1 MKRIGLILGCVL
13 LLILFLGCAEGEGIR
28 REAPDLTESCEISLN
43 GKKNSKN
50 VTDHSLKSSWES
62 GSAKDPW
69 VTITSP
75 EPVYGLYICFSAMPD
90 YEIQVDRGSGWEK
103 AADGNPDY
111 LHAYYELDGVTRIRI
126 QATGE
131 KKANLGLNE
140 ISVFGEGITPEW
152 VQRWEPT
159 PEKTDLMFVIANPD
173 EEVLYLGG
181 AIPVYACEQRRST
194 AVVCMAYDNPSRRG
208 ELLNSLW
215 SMGYRFYPLINPEKA
230 LNSKSQARSLEFAA
244 EAIRRCRPEVIVTL
258 DENGEGK
265 NAQRKMA
272 ASICREAY
280 DLAASRDGEAG
291 SWQAKKLYMHL
302 YGSSPTILD
311 WDQPLES
318 QGGLSGISAARY
330 AYLYYKTQD
339 ATDKSVLGIAKKFPN
354 NQFGL
359 VKTTVGEDRERNDFL
374 ENIPA
379 DSLTQAPEL
388 PDLTVDKT
396 AGILPE
402 LNSAGYIDEGEFIYS
417 DDVSGIYVYISP
429 TLKVIINRHFDGGLP
444 LMWFETEIW
453 CDTAAGEYIQN
464 IEMDPAKRD
473 KVRVDAA
480 ENALAHHVVFAAN
493 GDYYTYRMGSKNGHP
508 VGIEIRNKEIY
519 NSSQYD
525 KETDFFPNL
534 DTLAF
539 YEDGRVDVHHSCELK
554 PKEYLS
560 AGAYN
565 VYSFGPYLIRD
576 GQLSEWVLDPSKTN
590 AKNPRHAF
598 GMIEP
603 GHYKDIMC
611 EGRLGSRSEG
621 VTMSQ
626 LALIAQKT
634 GCVECCNL
642 DGGQTAV
649 VIFMGKQLNRIGKY
663 DGKTS
668 ARPTCEIM
676 AVGISDQVGVYSVD
690 SGQ

>member
-1 MKRIGLILGCVL
+1 MKRIGILLGCAAL
-13 LLILFLGCAEGEGIR
+13 LLILLSCAQAETIR
-28 REAPDLTESCEISLN
+28 REAPELTERCEISMN
-43 GKKNSKN
+43 GKKTGKN
-50 VTDHSLKSSWES
+50 VTDHSLKSFWES
-62 GSAKDPW
+62 GSVKEPW
-69 VTITSP
+69 VTITSE
-75 EPVYGLYICFSAMPD
+75 EPIYGLYLCFRTMPE
-90 YEIQVDRGSGWEK
+90 YEVQVDRGNGWEK
-103 AADGNPDY
+103 AADGNPVF
-111 LHAYYELDGVTRIRI
+111 LHAYYELDGVTKIRI

-131 KKANLGLNE
+131 KKTVLGFNE

-159 PEKTDLMFVIANPD
+159 PEKTDLLFMIANPD
-173 EEVLYLGG
+173 EETLYFGG
-181 AIPVYACEQRRST
+181 AIPVYACERKCST
-194 AVVCMAYDNPSRRG
+194 AVVCMAYDNQSRRG

-215 SMGYRFYPLINPEKA
+215 SMGYRYYPMISPYKSIGDKERTQA
-230 LNSKSQARSLEFAA
+230 LAYAA
-244 EAIRRCRPEVIVTL
+244 EAIRRCRPEVVVTL

-265 NAQRKMA
+265 NSLRKKVA
-272 ASICREAY
+272 GICREAY
-280 DLAASRDGEAG
+280 DLAASENGETG

-302 YGSSPTILD
+302 YGSDPTILD

-318 QGGLSGISAARY
+318 QKGLSGISAARY

-339 ATDKSVLGIAKKFPN
+339 ATDKSVLGTGSKYPN
-354 NQFGL
+354 NRFGL
-359 VKTTVGEDRERNDFL
+359 VKTTVGEDQAKDDFL

-379 DSLTQAPEL
+379 DCLTQADELPEL
-388 PDLTVDKT
+388 AVDKT
-396 AGILPE
+396 ADILPE
-402 LNSAGYIDEGEFIYS
+402 LNSAGYIDAGEFIYS
-417 DDVSGIYVYISP
+417 DDETGIYVYISP
-429 TLKVIINRHFDGGLP
+429 TLKVIINRHFDGALP

-453 CDTAAGEYIQN
+453 CDTAAGEYVRN
-464 IEMDPAKRD
+464 IERDPVKRD
-473 KVRVDAA
+473 KARGDAA
-480 ENALAHHVVFAAN
+480 DTALANHVVFAAN

-508 VGIEIRNKEIY
+508 VGIEIRNGEIY
-519 NSSQYD
+519 HDSQYD

-554 PKEYLS
+554 PKEYLT

-576 GQLSEWVLDPSKTN
+576 GQLSPWVTDPSKTN

-621 VTMSQ
+621 VTMYQ
-626 LALIAQKT
+626 LAMIAQAA

-676 AVGISDQVGVYSVD
+676 GVGESEQVGIFEVK
-690 SGQ
+690 

>member
-1 MKRIGLILGCVL
+1 MKRIGMLLVCALLTVLI
-13 LLILFLGCAEGEGIR
+13 GCAQGEGIR
-28 REAPDLTESCEISLN
+28 KEAQDITESCEISLS
-43 GKKNSKN
+43 GKKLSKS
-50 VTDHSLKSSWES
+50 VTDHSVKSFWES
-62 GSAKDPW
+62 GNTMNPW
-69 VTITSP
+69 VTITSR
-75 EPVYGLYICFSAMPD
+75 EPVYGLYLCFRTMPA
-90 YEIQVDRGSGWEK
+90 YEVQVDRGHGWEK
-103 AADGNPDY
+103 AADGNTEY
-111 LHAYYELDGVTRIRI
+111 LHMYYELDGVKQIRI
-126 QATGE
+126 IATENQKTVIGF
-131 KKANLGLNE
+131 NE
-140 ISVFGEGITPEW
+140 ISVFGEGETPEW

-173 EEVLYLGG
+173 DEVLYLGG
-181 AIPVYACEQRRST
+181 AIPVYACEKQRST
-194 AVVCMAYDNPSRRG
+194 AVVCMAYDNQSRRS

-215 SMGYRFYPLINPEKA
+215 SMGYRYYPLINPQ
-230 LNSKSQARSLEFAA
+230 KSLSGKTRNTSLTFAA

-265 NAQRKMA
+265 NSQRKLTA
-272 ASICREAY
+272 DICREAY
-280 DLAASRDGEAG
+280 DLAATQSGTAG

-302 YGSSPTILD
+302 YGSHPTILD

-318 QGGLSGISAARY
+318 QKGLSGISAARY

-339 ATDKSVLGIAKKFPN
+339 ATDKSVLGTGSKFPN
-354 NQFGL
+354 NEFGL
-359 VKTTVGEDRERNDFL
+359 VRTTVGEDRTQDDFL

-379 DSLTQAPEL
+379 ECLTQAPEL
-388 PDLTVDKT
+388 PDLAIDKT

-402 LNSAGYIDEGEFIYS
+402 LNAAGYIDEGEFIYS
-417 DDVSGIYVYISP
+417 DDITGIYVYISP
-429 TLKVIINRHFDGGLP
+429 TLKIIINRHFDGSLP
-444 LMWFETEIW
+444 LTWFETEIC

-464 IEMDPAKRD
+464 IEMDPAKRQ
-473 KVRVDAA
+473 KIRVDAA
-480 ENALAHHVVFAAN
+480 ENALRHHVVFAAN
-493 GDYYTYRMGSKNGHP
+493 GDYYTYRLGSKNGHP
-508 VGIEIRNKEIY
+508 VGIEIRNGEIY
-519 NSSQYD
+519 YDTQYD
-525 KETDFFPNL
+525 EETDFFPNL

-539 YEDGRVDVHHSCELK
+539 YRDGRVDVHHSCELK
-554 PKEYLS
+554 PNEYLE
-560 AGAYN
+560 ADAYN

-576 GQLSEWVLDPSKTN
+576 GKLSEWVLDPGKTK

-621 VTMSQ
+621 VTMPQ
-626 LALIAQKT
+626 LALLAQAA

-663 DGKTS
+663 DGKTN

-676 AVGISDQVGVYSVD
+676 GVGISEQVGTFDVK
-690 SGQ
+690 